1 MQGAD
6 NKQRF
11 VKLNLLQLYGNF
23 SEFCAHEFSLLMGY
37 KKTKWNMYEKRSHE
51 RHL

>member
-11 VKLNLLQLYGNF
+11 VKFNFLQLYGTFLEF
-23 SEFCAHEFSLLMGY
+23 SAHEFSLLMGY
-37 KKTKWNMYEKRSHE
+37 MKTKWNMYEKRSHE
-51 RHL
+51 